1 MNTLSNREI
10 AENIM
15 NTKEYLSKEEY
26 EFCFAHTD
34 DVRLDTTYIGSYSK
48 LGDYLNLR
56 LYSENDYETQSEK
69 EWESNSLYCS

>member
-26 EFCFAHTD
+26 EFCFAHTE

-56 LYSENDYETQSEK
+56 LYSENGYETQSEE